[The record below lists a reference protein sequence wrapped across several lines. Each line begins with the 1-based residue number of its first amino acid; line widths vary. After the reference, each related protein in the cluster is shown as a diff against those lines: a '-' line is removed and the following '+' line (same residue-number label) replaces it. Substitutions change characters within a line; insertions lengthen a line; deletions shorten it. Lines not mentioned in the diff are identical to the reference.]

1 MKKRLMLALATLVWV
16 MWLSIACG
24 SSDEQTSNGVAEVAV
39 DEVTVV
45 TIGDRPELRGST
57 RPSATFIA
65 DDFVEAGWKKN
76 KEYDLDTLPEA
87 EAALFGF
94 FNRKDIE
101 LRFYPSHEIA
111 MSAGKDSAEQA
122 IATEKVS
129 GRGAGFSSVTLY
141 GAYLIAGNV
150 VMLCEFSVQ
159 DCTDLL
165 DEIPQWNSRR
175 VSLRSQ
181 VFYFCVALIAIMF
194 AYGCGSSGSGTEDGH
209 ERNAEAETDVNV
221 IGDRLEI
228 SAWTRPNTEYS
239 YEDFIAAGWKQRQIY
254 DVATLPSALE
264 ARYGFF
270 NRRGC

>member
-1 MKKRLMLALATLVWV
+1 MLHKKKRLMIALATFALVV
-16 MWLSIACG
+16 LLSIACG
-24 SSDEQTSNGVAEVAV
+24 SSDEQSSNGDAEVAV
-39 DEVTVV
+39 DESAVV
-45 TIGDRPELRGST
+45 TIGDRAELRGYT
-57 RPSATFIA
+57 RPSSTYSA

-101 LRFYPSHEIA
+101 LRFYPSHEVA
-111 MSAGKDSAEQA
+111 MAAGKDSAEQA

-165 DEIPQWNSRR
+165 DEI
-175 VSLRSQ
+175 
-181 VFYFCVALIAIMF
+181 
-194 AYGCGSSGSGTEDGH
+194 H
-209 ERNAEAETDVNV
+209 
-221 IGDRLEI
+221 
-228 SAWTRPNTEYS
+228 
-239 YEDFIAAGWKQRQIY
+239 K
-254 DVATLPSALE
+254 
-264 ARYGFF
+264 
-270 NRRGC
+270 